1 MHKVTKVSGSRE
13 IMYITAFFAKQQLSR
28 LSRYGHLNSCGK
40 TSFVLNKQNHD
51 KLSTAKVW
59 TLRSGGSVGNLFSP
73 CILVTHTSS
82 LNWISGLHLVKML
95 NVINFVRH
103 FSRDITV
110 PRPALGEYYFLLVAF
125 KDFHE
130 LLVTAIMDMPPD
142 EHEAAFTIRRMGHFA
157 H

>member
-1 MHKVTKVSGSRE
+1 
-13 IMYITAFFAKQQLSR
+13 
-28 LSRYGHLNSCGK
+28 
-40 TSFVLNKQNHD
+40 
-51 KLSTAKVW
+51 
-59 TLRSGGSVGNLFSP
+59 
-73 CILVTHTSS
+73 
-82 LNWISGLHLVKML
+82 ML
-95 NVINFVRH
+95 IVINFLRH
-103 FSRDITV
+103 FSRDVTV

>member
-1 MHKVTKVSGSRE
+1 M
-13 IMYITAFFAKQQLSR
+13 AKIEKKNN
-28 LSRYGHLNSCGK
+28 YVHY
-40 TSFVLNKQNHD
+40 
-51 KLSTAKVW
+51 
-59 TLRSGGSVGNLFSP
+59 
-73 CILVTHTSS
+73 
-82 LNWISGLHLVKML
+82 
-95 NVINFVRH
+95 